1 MSVELDDD
9 IGGAAIVALARVA
22 APHALAIFVVTA
34 LLAVA
39 LTCVLWWVRH
49 RLIVVP
55 GHVATPPPWLLG
67 LRLAIGFGAIVFGA
81 WGFAEIAEAL
91 HAQAALGAADELI
104 TQGVRSVPMPVLQFF
119 AVVTRFGDVATM
131 TALCIVVAAVL
142 VLLRRRWLAFAWVFA
157 CAGNGL
163 LNLTLKQVF
172 ERVRPL
178 HDDGLV
184 LAHGFSFPS
193 GHSSG
198 AVVGYGMLA
207 YVATRFAPPRWHLAI
222 WIAALLLALSIGASR
237 MFLRVHF
244 ASDVLAGF
252 ASGSA
257 WLAVSIASIVLGR
270 WYRERR
276 A

>member
-1 MSVELDDD
+1 MGADADL
-9 IGGAAIVALARVA
+9 GGATVVALARVA
-22 APHALAIFVVTA
+22 APHALAIFVVSV
-34 LLAVA
+34 LVVVA
-39 LTCVLWWVRH
+39 ATCVGWWVRH

-67 LRLAIGFGAIVFGA
+67 LRLALGFGAIVAGA
-81 WGFAEIAEAL
+81 WVFAEIAEAL
-91 HAQAALGAADELI
+91 HAQAALGAADDLI
-104 TQGVRSVPMPVLQFF
+104 TQGVRSVPLAALHFF
-119 AVVTRFGDVATM
+119 AAVTRLGDVATM
-131 TALCIVVAAVL
+131 TVLCIAVAIGLL
-142 VLLRRRWLAFAWVFA
+142 VLRRRWLAFAWVVA
-157 CAGNGL
+157 IAGNGL
-163 LNLTLKQVF
+163 LNQTLKHVF

-207 YVATRFAPPRWHLAI
+207 YVATRLLPPRWHLPI
-222 WIAALLLALSIGASR
+222 WIAALMLAFTIGASR

-257 WLAVSIASIVLGR
+257 WLAVCIASIVLGR
-270 WYRERR
+270 WYRARR